1 MAKKNKVEIDVIVDD
16 KGTNKKVALE
26 SKKAAKGL
34 DDTAKSAHTA
44 DRNLKGAAQASANG
58 TKNFSKMSQGM
69 GGLVGAYATIA
80 ATVFATTAA
89 FQALKTAADFR
100 VVKESQIAFS
110 AATGQGMRSLTRE
123 IQTASDNMLN
133 FQAASEAAAIGI
145 ASGLSGTQL
154 NELSEGAAN
163 VSKILGRDVTDS
175 FNRLVRG
182 VTKAEPELLDELGIT
197 LRLAD
202 AQENYATKLNKSAKD
217 LSNFEKKQAVFVEV
231 QTQLEEKYNA
241 VADAT
246 EMSANAISQLAV
258 AFDKVLNPVKDFF
271 ALIAEPVAEF
281 FSKNI
286 RSLSIVMG
294 LLAVPLLK
302 SVIPGLEGFG
312 ESAKQS
318 AEDATKAFKQT
329 KGEIDELAKSRKNIT
344 ADPVKAGKSAL
355 AGVDA
360 PTGSGAALLKAGKKP
375 NQRQLA
381 SMRRFA
387 REGKGIVKQMSAS
400 QRRDY
405 LAAIES
411 MIQGKTKLGI
421 KVKNIGK
428 QIQTSWKITTKRI
441 EMVWQKTMAK
451 MSTAAT
457 KMANGVNK
465 VMKMAGFIGI
475 IMMIFDLLKMA
486 ASALG
491 LMKPDERVQAYAAEV
506 EGLTQALKEHN
517 KEFKEFAKTQEA
529 LTEKGFNPTKNSMAA
544 FGGLVDSYMPKIT
557 KMMDLLNNPVTFK
570 REMEDIV
577 KLGGKEVISMKE
589 RTKRFQELTKAQK
602 MSVAEAR
609 KQLDSTTIVEGSG
622 DYNREKRKAGKNA
635 PGLLDKLVTDKAD
648 VNAAT
653 EQMGQSLKVL
663 KGGLEATKMAS
674 TEAGGRFLTLLN
686 MLIDGEKLTPALT
699 KEFKELGKQFS
710 ETGQKATFVKMQ
722 LKEVTK
728 QYTSQVNGIKFLKT
742 SQTDLLKLLKDTRA
756 TIMSMDAYQGRW
768 AEVQLLNEQIDK
780 IERLQTIEI
789 GFLNEKLRLQGI
801 IAGAKI
807 GATPMEA
814 KELERQKKLLE
825 VEIKRNN
832 IIAKLNEANGSLDPA
847 MQANYQHQLMMLNF
861 QEESLE
867 RQIDRAAVL
876 GDTLKSAFETN
887 MASGIEE
894 LITGAESSF
903 TDFLGKMGEN
913 VLKEGARELSK
924 MMTQDIMGGLFGKKS
939 SPEEKMK
946 TAMKEGG
953 EIAAQ
958 QIKDALSGKL
968 TSTGESTVSDAVEN
982 MTGDGDG
989 ALSTFSKDIKET
1001 LGGEAPFLTKLKDT
1015 FKNGGDFFS
1024 NAFGEVFSG
1033 LGEIG
1038 GGLLSIFGFASGG
1051 IASPGKKMPGYST
1064 GGIARGSKQ
1073 GYPAVLHGTEAVV
1086 PLPNGKSIPVEM
1098 SGGGSTQN
1106 NVVVNVSSGGEVST
1120 ESSNTPDAEA
1130 LGKAVAAAVKE
1141 ELQNQKRSGGILN
1154 PYGVA

>member
-1 MAKKNKVEIDVIVDD
+1 MAKKQKVEIDVIVDD

-100 VVKESQIAFS
+100 VIKESQVAFS

-145 ASGLSGTQL
+145 ASGLSGSQL

-202 AQENYATKLNKSAKD
+202 AQENYATKLKISAKD
-217 LSNFEKKQAVFVEV
+217 LSNFQKKQAVYTEV

-281 FSKNI
+281 FSQNV

-312 ESAKQS
+312 AAAKQS

-329 KGEIDELAKSRKNIT
+329 KGEIDELAKSKKSIS

-355 AGVDA
+355 SGVDA
-360 PTGSGAALLKAGKKP
+360 PTGSGAALLKSGKKP

-421 KVKNIGK
+421 KVKNVGK
-428 QIQTSWKITTKRI
+428 QIQTSWKITTKRM

-457 KMANGVNK
+457 KMANGINK
-465 VMKMAGFIGI
+465 VMKMAGIIGI
-475 IMMIFDLLKMA
+475 IMMVFDLLKMA
-486 ASALG
+486 ANALG

-544 FGGLVDSYMPKIT
+544 FGGLVDAYVPKIT

-577 KLGGKEVISMKE
+577 KLGGKEVISLEERMKRMKE
-589 RTKRFQELTKAQK
+589 LQK
-602 MSVAEAR
+602 TMSFTESY
-609 KQLDSTTIVEGSG
+609 KQLNNTTITEGSPT
-622 DYNREKRKAGKNA
+622 YNRERRKAGKDA

-653 EQMGQSLKVL
+653 EQMAQSLKVL

-674 TEAGGRFLTLLN
+674 TQAGGRFLTLLN

-710 ETGQKATFVKMQ
+710 EAGQKATFVKMQ

-728 QYTSQVNGIKFLKT
+728 QYTAQINGIKFLKT
-742 SQTDLLKLLKDTRA
+742 GQTDLLKLLRDTA
-756 TIMSMDAYQGRW
+756 STIRGMDAYKGR
-768 AEVQLLNEQIDK
+768 AEELILLDEQIDK

-832 IIAKLNEANGSLDPA
+832 IIAKLNEAEGSLDPA

-861 QEESLE
+861 QEESLQ

-876 GDTLKSAFETN
+876 GDTLKAAFETN

-913 VLKEGARELSK
+913 VLKEGAKELSRNL
-924 MMTQDIMGGLFGKKS
+924 TQDLMGGLFGKKS

-968 TSTGESTVSDAVEN
+968 TTTGESTVSDAVEN

-989 ALSTFSKDIKET
+989 ALSSFSKDIKET
-1001 LGGEAPFLTKLKDT
+1001 LGAEAPFLSKLKDT
-1015 FKNGGDFFS
+1015 FKSGGDFFS
-1024 NAFGEVFSG
+1024 TAFGEVFSG

-1051 IASPGKKMPGYST
+1051 IASPGKKVPGYST
-1064 GGIARGSKQ
+1064 GGVAKGSKQ

-1098 SGGGSTQN
+1098 TSGGNTQN
-1106 NVVVNVSSGGEVST
+1106 NVVVNVSTDGSVQTQSDA
-1120 ESSNTPDAEA
+1120 PDTEA

-1154 PYGVA
+1154 PYGAA